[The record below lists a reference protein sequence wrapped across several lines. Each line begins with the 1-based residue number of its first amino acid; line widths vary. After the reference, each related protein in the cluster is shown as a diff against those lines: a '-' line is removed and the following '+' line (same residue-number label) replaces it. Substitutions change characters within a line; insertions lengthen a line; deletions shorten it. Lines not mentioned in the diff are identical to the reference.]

1 MNISRFEQRALHV
14 LALGGRITHER
25 QGGKVTEILC
35 LTRDGTILA
44 DCDLR
49 VFQSLRRKGLIES
62 RDGAAYRISRRG
74 RRAVRAQPD
83 NQG

>member
-14 LALGGRITHER
+14 LALGGRIAHER
-25 QGGKVTEILC
+25 HGGKVTEILC
-35 LTRDGTILA
+35 LTREGAILA

-49 VFQSLRRKGLIES
+49 VFQALRRKGLIES
-62 RDGAAYRISRRG
+62 RDGGAYRISHRG
-74 RRAVRAQPD
+74 RRAVRAQLD